1 MNYKRI
7 FAAATAFSMLLCGCQ
22 KNGSDKPDDPAVTTE
37 TILSTQSDGSV
48 IPVGEDTLTNI
59 AKSEN
64 FSLPEGISSLYEFRT
79 TADSVRC
86 LGFGAGAE
94 VYLLDYTP
102 DLASHTKN
110 RIVTPASYDGYHYT
124 AGVFCF
130 GEDALYSIAVMENH
144 SNMEKYQEG
153 DENYD
158 WDRYN
163 SEWESDY
170 LLCTYGFDGTL
181 KNAVPIEGLEDY
193 RDQYGYD
200 TFSSLYHCAD
210 GCFLLLRNGTILRV
224 NEDGTLTET
233 HRADNPEDFFY
244 CGILTDRDGKAF
256 YRLNGFFPDASGMM
270 QEMTALYT
278 FDQKTGKPAQEFCT
292 LKRDSNSG
300 TGVNLASGGYGEYLL
315 FASMHSGL
323 YGIREDGSQELVSD
337 WKASDLPELAIYAVL
352 PDGSFLTRDYT
363 DSENPMQHI
372 RRRYASEIQQV
383 EQLTLTIGVL
393 GSDEGIAE
401 FKRDFNRSQDAI
413 RLETKVYNNSD
424 GSYYY
429 GDPAGANDAL
439 DNYKLD
445 IISGDAPD
453 LVMMHENHEA
463 IMQLGKRGAFLDLYD
478 FMTEDAQIRRDNV
491 LPNILTAME
500 TENGALYSLP
510 NGFSI
515 TTMAVKS
522 RLCDKENWTV
532 DDMIA
537 LYANAGEAQYK
548 WRTKAETLEMLLQGA
563 DFTDEENGTCSFDSP
578 EFVKILEF
586 CSRYPMESLQPP
598 KDYDDPDA
606 MVKFEK
612 YHYDLF
618 QRYKN
623 DEDYLCPM
631 GLSCN
636 GGNIVCS
643 YSYTRH
649 GDLGEEFT
657 FVGYPSEDGKG
668 GRVSFAGELS
678 ITSACEHPQE
688 AWQVMEQLLLEHG
701 DAFSAGYSIVESE
714 FEQELDSQMEIELWG
729 EKLEYYED
737 DGGKIY
743 PMTQEERDRVEA
755 YIRSCDTVLTS
766 NETVM
771 NIVLEEAEMYFAGDC
786 TAEDAAKRIQSRA
799 EIFISE
805 QA

>member
-7 FAAATAFSMLLCGCQ
+7 FAAAAACSMLLCGCQ
-22 KNGSDKPDDPAVTTE
+22 KHSGDMPADPAVTTE
-37 TILSTQSDGSV
+37 TIRSTQNDGSV
-48 IPVGEDTLTNI
+48 LPVAEDTLTNI
-59 AKSEN
+59 ARSEN

-79 TADSVRC
+79 AADGVHC
-86 LGFGAGAE
+86 LGFGAGAD
-94 VYLLDYTP
+94 VYLLDFTP

-110 RIVTPASYDGYHYT
+110 RLVTPASYDGYHYT

-144 SNMEKYQEG
+144 SNMEKFQEG

-181 KNAVPIEGLEDY
+181 KNAVPVEGLEDY
-193 RDQYGYD
+193 RDQYGYNK
-200 TFSSLYHCAD
+200 FSGLYHTAD
-210 GCFLLLRNGTILRV
+210 CCFLLLYDGTALRV
-224 NEDGTLTET
+224 DADGTLTQTYKPE
-233 HRADNPEDFFY
+233 HPEDVLHSSF
-244 CGILTDRDGKAF
+244 ITDRDGKPVFWTNISYHESDGAYGERPLF
-256 YRLNGFFPDASGMM
+256 CEFDTASG
-270 QEMTALYT
+270 
-278 FDQKTGKPAQEFCT
+278 KPGESICMLDVPYSVET
-292 LKRDSNSG
+292 C
-300 TGVNLASGGYGEYLL
+300 SGGYEDYLF
-315 FASMHSGL
+315 FAPLTDGL
-323 YGIREDGSQELVSD
+323 YGIREDGSQEMVID
-337 WKASDLPELAIYAVL
+337 WKASDLPKLDLIAVL

-372 RRRYASEIQQV
+372 RRRYASEIQQT

-393 GSDEGIAE
+393 ATDEGISGFA
-401 FKRDFNRSQDAI
+401 RDFNRSQDAI
-413 RLETKVYNNSD
+413 RLETKVYSNSD
-424 GSYYY
+424 GSYY
-429 GDPAGANDAL
+429 GDPEGANDAL
-439 DNYKLD
+439 DSYKLD

-453 LVMMHENHEA
+453 LVLMYENHEA

-491 LPNILTAME
+491 LPNGLTAME

-532 DDMIA
+532 EDMIT
-537 LYANAGEAQYK
+537 LYADAGEAQYK
-548 WRTKAETLEMLLQGA
+548 WHSKREMLEILLEGT

-586 CSRYPMESLQPP
+586 CSRYPTETAKPP

-606 MVKFEK
+606 MAKFEK

-618 QRYKN
+618 LRYQN
-623 DEDYLCPM
+623 DEDYLCPA
-631 GLSCN
+631 GLSWN
-636 GGNIVCS
+636 PNMLAS
-643 YSYTRH
+643 AYSYTRH
-649 GDLGEEFT
+649 MELAEEFT
-657 FVGYPSEDGKG
+657 YVGYPSEDGRG
-668 GRVSFAGELS
+668 GKVDFNSEVC

-688 AWQVMEQLLLEHG
+688 AWQVMERLLLEYDDIFAG
-701 DAFSAGYSIVESE
+701 GYSIMESE
-714 FEQELDSQMEIELWG
+714 FENQLDAQMKVYDFGKEA
-729 EKLEYYED
+729 EYIED
-737 DGGKIY
+737 DGMKIY
-743 PMTQEERDRVEA
+743 PMTQEERDRVER
-755 YIRSCDTVLTS
+755 YIRSCDTALTS
-766 NETVM
+766 NETVL

-799 EIFISE
+799 EIYVSE
-805 QA
+805 QS